1 MSRQHR
7 TILTIGAAVLLIA
20 AFTWLT
26 WWVVPDVWMANLVP
40 LKKTAGFLPREGSAI
55 VFLKGSKIE
64 SFRVIES
71 MEVGWDGIMPI
82 AIMGMIFGTISG
94 CLFGYR
100 FGFDNGYKKGAP
112 DREFIEN
119 AHKAFDDARELASKV
134 ELKEKYVEQRME
146 KAENLWSRSFQQNEN
161 ASKVLKEYDRK
172 MKEADKLLAAADK
185 KFREAEA
192 NASELS
198 KAQAKIRRL
207 EGKKAR
213 QAKKAG
219 EKQEKTIDEI
229 GEED

>member
-1 MSRQHR
+1 MIKKYKM
-7 TILTIGAAVLLIA
+7 ILAIGAAVLLIV

-26 WWVVPDVWMANLVP
+26 WWVLPDVWVANLVP
-40 LKKTAGFLPREGSAI
+40 LKKTAGLLPREGSAI

-71 MEVGWDGIMPI
+71 LEVGWDGIMPI
-82 AIMGMIFGTISG
+82 AIMGIILGAISG

-100 FGFDNGYKKGAP
+100 LGYDNGYEKGTP

-161 ASKVLKEYDRK
+161 ASNVLKEYDRK
-172 MKEADKLLAAADK
+172 MKEADKLLAVADK

-192 NASELS
+192 KASELS
-198 KAQAKIRRL
+198 KAQAKIRSL
-207 EGKKAR
+207 EGRIARHDKK
-213 QAKKAG
+213 
-219 EKQEKTIDEI
+219 KQKTIDEI